1 MKQLKKILK
10 ELERQGFRIT
20 YNDGSRMK
28 LYPPIKEQPLYSLHF
43 GGDQARFALVRF
55 ARKEWGLDLESLI

>member
-28 LYPPIKEQPLYSLHF
+28 LYPPNREQPLYSLHF
-43 GGDQARFALVRF
+43 SEPGLHPLIRF
-55 ARKEWGLDLESLI
+55 ARKNWNLNLDNL